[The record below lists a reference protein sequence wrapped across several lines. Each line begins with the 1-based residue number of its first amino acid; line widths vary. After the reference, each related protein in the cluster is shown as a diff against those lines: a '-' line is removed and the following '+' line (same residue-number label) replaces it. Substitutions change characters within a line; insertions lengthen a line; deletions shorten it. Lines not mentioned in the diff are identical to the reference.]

1 MVIPR
6 KLSFLKVHLYSFPM
20 HASKVIHHVHGS
32 MTGSIETVLHGHIN
46 TYAALCGPHRELII
60 RHDLPTTAQLS
71 WMPLSGD
78 EEKTIITK
86 YTVLVEGAES
96 TQQVSLQD
104 ANASSIEVSGL
115 KPFTLYTYRISARSR
130 LGTGPVATISSTT
143 PEGGETQCIHVH

>member
-1 MVIPR
+1 MA
-6 KLSFLKVHLYSFPM
+6 F
-20 HASKVIHHVHGS
+20 
-32 MTGSIETVLHGHIN
+32 N
-46 TYAALCGPHRELII
+46 TYAALCGPHRGLTIS
-60 RHDLPTTAQLS
+60 HDLPTTVQLS

-78 EEKTIITK
+78 EEKTIITG

-96 TQQVSLQD
+96 TQQVSVQD

-115 KPFTLYTYRISARSR
+115 KPFTAYTYRISARSS